1 MKRFLKTYKA
11 HIQQVHL
18 KILWGWNWIEIL
30 QHAFSF
36 YKDQSKFKDSE
47 TFLKMIETLWQIRFH
62 LARQIQPIGSC
73 FMKPCIPDQI
83 SDVCHSLGRRNEI
96 VTIVNKLV
104 LLWASGHLGILLSIL
119 EVHLAVYGLYS
130 HWRCA
135 LALTVFFLISCW
147 YFKMGD
153 FIFVKD
159 WSFPLKME
167 ISSNFRPIFP
177 NGNCHLFLSSGCF
190 L

>member
-1 MKRFLKTYKA
+1 MAKLPKARYTWEQMKGFICSTFNVIPVPTQDLWAHYWKFFKYTVTGVKRFLKTYKA

-73 FMKPCIPDQI
+73 FVKPCIPDQI

-119 EVHLAVYGLYS
+119 EVHSGSLWA
-130 HWRCA
+130 A
-135 LALTVFFLISCW
+135 
-147 YFKMGD
+147 
-153 FIFVKD
+153 
-159 WSFPLKME
+159 FPLKMCFG
-167 ISSNFRPIFP
+167 SHSIFL
-177 NGNCHLFLSSGCF
+177 N
-190 L
+190 